1 MQSLWD
7 VYLTYQSS
15 FTHYLLF
22 SLEVDIKLSG
32 LKKKLT
38 IFITCR
44 GKRSIFT
51 NNLKSEKVK
60 SSDVNDHSVV
70 CPMWN

>member
-32 LKKKLT
+32 LKKK
-38 IFITCR
+38 INDFY
-44 GKRSIFT
+44 
-51 NNLKSEKVK
+51 NLLRKT
-60 SSDVNDHSVV
+60 VNIYKQFKK
-70 CPMWN
+70 

>member
-32 LKKKLT
+32 LKK
-38 IFITCR
+38 INDFY
-44 GKRSIFT
+44 
-51 NNLKSEKVK
+51 NLLRKT
-60 SSDVNDHSVV
+60 VNIYKQFKK
-70 CPMWN
+70 

>member
-38 IFITCR
+38 IFIIC
-44 GKRSIFT
+44 
-51 NNLKSEKVK
+51 
-60 SSDVNDHSVV
+60 
-70 CPMWN
+70 